1 VKRHGFAA
9 RAIGILVEDAE
20 AAFTAAVA
28 NGAVPVFAPQTLR
41 NDKTP
46 GYCKLSEVKHVA
58 DVVMRF
64 FSKHDGYDA
73 PCLPAYEVRKLVSC
87 AGGG

>member
-1 VKRHGFAA
+1 MKRHGFAA
-9 RAIGILVEDAE
+9 RAIGILVDDAE

-28 NGAVPVFAPQTLR
+28 NGGVPVFAPQTLR
-41 NDKTP
+41 DDKIP
-46 GYCKLSEVKHVA
+46 GYCKLSEIKHAA

-73 PCLPAYEVRKLVSC
+73 PCLPAYEVRTVWVMC
-87 AGGG
+87 GD